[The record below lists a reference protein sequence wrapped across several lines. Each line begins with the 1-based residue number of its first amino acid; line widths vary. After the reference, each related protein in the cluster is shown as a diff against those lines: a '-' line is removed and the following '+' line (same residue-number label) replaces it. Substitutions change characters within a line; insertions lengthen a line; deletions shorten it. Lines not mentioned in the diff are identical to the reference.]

1 MYSNTQNARRAAGAA
16 TRLDSPDSSS
26 VTISPGSTSR
36 SSSAP
41 MMSNAHDSLAT
52 Q

>member
-1 MYSNTQNARRAAGAA
+1 MCSNTQNARRS
-16 TRLDSPDSSS
+16 DSTSWRVSIPPAPSD
-26 VTISPGSTSR
+26 TISPGCTSR

-41 MMSNAHDSLAT
+41 MMSNAQLSEAT